1 MLTHGDPSYTHY
13 QSDVTIRL
21 ISLLQVYVSLYEK
34 INMYYHSLCFL
45 CLRWVNSDHALT
57 YLIRVHVFIEEIYEE
72 CEVWGEILK
81 DPGTTYSKEL
91 FFFLVFDKR
100 QMKRTDNWQRY
111 LKILH
116 LKNNIVACCWIKF
129 REQLQI
135 FNFKIKFLT
144 LNWSKLIKV

>member
-34 INMYYHSLCFL
+34 INMYYHSLCFFWDESTVTMPWL
-45 CLRWVNSDHALT
+45 IWSGCMCLLRRYTKNVKFGGKFSRTQAQHTPKN
-57 YLIRVHVFIEEIYEE
+57 
-72 CEVWGEILK
+72 
-81 DPGTTYSKEL
+81 